1 MNRLAMRW
9 GYLYLIM
16 LLLVSGIG
24 LVAQKERAQLAD
36 YRARFSQLERER
48 AELLRDYEARLS
60 NRAVARWAESQGM
73 VPMSEGR
80 WAE

>member
-1 MNRLAMRW
+1 MNRVAMRW

>member
-1 MNRLAMRW
+1 MNRVALRW
-9 GYLYLIM
+9 GYLYLVV
-16 LLLVSGIG
+16 LLLVSGLG
-24 LVAQKERAQLAD
+24 LMAQKERMQLQD
-36 YRARFSQLERER
+36 YRNRYAQLERDQ
-48 AELLRDYEARLS
+48 AALLRDYEARLS

>member
-1 MNRLAMRW
+1 MNRVALRW
-9 GYLYLIM
+9 GYLYLVV
-16 LLLVSGIG
+16 LLLVSGLG
-24 LVAQKERAQLAD
+24 LMAQKERMQLQD
-36 YRARFSQLERER
+36 YRNRYAQLERDR
-48 AELLRDYEARLS
+48 AALLRDYQARLS

>member
-1 MNRLAMRW
+1 
-9 GYLYLIM
+9 M
-16 LLLVSGIG
+16 LLLVSGLG
-24 LVAQKERAQLAD
+24 WVAQKQSAQLRE
-36 YRARFSQLERER
+36 YRTRFTQLERDR
-48 AELLRDYEARLS
+48 SQLMLDYRARLS

>member
-1 MNRLAMRW
+1 MNRVALRW
-9 GYLYLIM
+9 GYLYLVV
-16 LLLVSGIG
+16 LLLVSGLG
-24 LVAQKERAQLAD
+24 LMAQKERMQLQD
-36 YRARFSQLERER
+36 YRNRYAQLERDR
-48 AELLRDYEARLS
+48 AALLRDYEARLS

>member
-1 MNRLAMRW
+1 MNRVARRW
-9 GYLYLIM
+9 GYLYLVV
-16 LLLVSGIG
+16 LLLVSGLG
-24 LVAQKERAQLAD
+24 LMAQKERMQLQD
-36 YRARFSQLERER
+36 YRSRYAQLERDR
-48 AELLRDYEARLS
+48 AALLRDYQARLS

>member
-1 MNRLAMRW
+1 VNRVALRW
-9 GYLYLIM
+9 GYLYLIL
-16 LLLVSGIG
+16 LLLVSGVG

-36 YRARFSQLERER
+36 YRSRFAQLERER
-48 AELLRDYEARLS
+48 ADLLRDYEARLS
-60 NRAVARWAESQGM
+60 NRAVARWAEAHGM